1 MTPLTFL
8 TAIALLPA
16 PAMMIAQDIA
26 PLATGQ
32 RVRVTAPTI
41 SNVPIVGALAHL
53 NADTFLVETH
63 GDTSRVPRAA
73 VERLDVSMGQK
84 SNAGKGAL
92 FGGLLGGGIGALAL
106 GSSSLCADLEAS
118 GTCALVGAGGGGLAG
133 LLLGALIGSTS
144 KRDRWESA
152 SVDRLRVSFIPREHG
167 RLLLAASVSF

>member
-1 MTPLTFL
+1 MTPVTFL

-16 PAMMIAQDIA
+16 PTMTIAQDIA

-41 SNVPIVGALAHL
+41 SNVPIVGAFAHM

-73 VERLDVSMGQK
+73 VTRLDVSMGQK

-92 FGGLLGGGIGALAL
+92 FGGLLGGGI
-106 GSSSLCADLEAS
+106 ADLGTS

-133 LLLGALIGSTS
+133 LLLGVLIGSAS
-144 KRDRWESA
+144 KSDRWGSA
-152 SVDRLRVSFIPREHG
+152 SVDRLRVSLMPREHG
-167 RLLLAASVSF
+167 RFLLATSVSF